1 MLGVV
6 GVSLA
11 LPRCYGVRLKSKLSA
26 WASKGVVYASWR
38 MRRAP
43 YNRYCVKS
51 RAAGG
56 TSEERMG
63 NQEECPPNLG
73 LMREGNGEEGGKQ
86 RRERGEGEGGGNSWA
101 HGGSR
106 IPDHGDTTRFCLFSR
121 PTPRISRRWSRAP
134 PLTNV
139 LCPLGWS
146 TALCGPPLWSPLVHD
161 CNTACNSFSS
171 LSFPMI
177 CCSARA
183 SLPST
188 LLHVLALLY
197 HL

>member
-1 MLGVV
+1 MV

-38 MRRAP
+38 MSRAP

-101 HGGSR
+101 QGGR
-106 IPDHGDTTRFCLFSR
+106 GILDDRDPTRLCLSMR
-121 PTPRISRRWSRAP
+121 PTPCISAD
-134 PLTNV
+134 
-139 LCPLGWS
+139 
-146 TALCGPPLWSPLVHD
+146 GPVRLSCD
-161 CNTACNSFSS
+161 KSS
-171 LSFPMI
+171 LSP
-177 CCSARA
+177 RLVHGLVRPT
-183 SLPST
+183 SLVP
-188 LLHVLALLY
+188 AGP
-197 HL
+197 